1 MDLCIT
7 AASLFVT
14 VAVNP
19 LVKPRPPSATSIPAI
34 LKLLQDEWV
43 SSQCLLKLICQIFEH
58 CVCSRHWWWGIS
70 DETTLLMYTY
80 RWSISNHQM
89 LRCLINPCPCMGR
102 GYTSHCVSVC
112 LSVCYHS
119 TISAVYPTFAT
130 VVPIQNTWAIAQILL
145 SLLQQFKNYDSLY
158 LTMEMLVGA
167 SGRKSSPGH

>member
-1 MDLCIT
+1 
-7 AASLFVT
+7 
-14 VAVNP
+14 
-19 LVKPRPPSATSIPAI
+19 
-34 LKLLQDEWV
+34 
-43 SSQCLLKLICQIFEH
+43 
-58 CVCSRHWWWGIS
+58 
-70 DETTLLMYTY
+70 
-80 RWSISNHQM
+80 
-89 LRCLINPCPCMGR
+89 MGR